1 MSWQAT
7 AWALKQRAGSANKLT
22 LVALANYAD
31 PSGVCWPTQET
42 LAKDTEQSVDTV
54 QRRIKKLVALG
65 LVRVERRTP
74 RRGQWAGRMYFLSMD
89 ASETTKPQSAARSSP
104 EDRATIATDVAAM
117 STSTTP
123 QPSRRPNRTALRL
136 KPSIEPPIEPSRP
149 IISPEAAERMRAF
162 EGRQE
167 GMEIV
172 QNRIAQRL
180 GPDGWLILGGLDDD
194 YRAKLTS
201 LERQR
206 KLDDTTL
213 AAAAL
218 HVRSAQPK
226 ANPTD

>member
-31 PSGVCWPTQET
+31 PNGVCWPTQET
-42 LAKDTEQSVDTV
+42 LARDTEQSVDTI

-65 LVRVERRTP
+65 LVRVERRAA
-74 RRGQWAGRMYFLSMD
+74 RRGQWAGRKYFLNMVGP
-89 ASETTKPQSAARSSP
+89 ETTEPQSAARSSP
-104 EDRATIATDVAAM
+104 EGCATTAAGGAAM
-117 STSTTP
+117 STPTTP
-123 QPSRRPNRTALRL
+123 QPGRGPYRKAVRP
-136 KPSIEPPIEPSRP
+136 KPSTEPPIEPSRSS
-149 IISPEAAERMRAF
+149 ISPEAAERLWAF

-180 GPDGWLILGGLDDD
+180 GPDGWLILGALDEG
-194 YRAKLTS
+194 YRAKLTN

-218 HVRSAQPK
+218 HVRSAQLK
-226 ANPTD
+226 ANSD